1 MWKKTT
7 ILNNIHMS
15 VQKARKHSKTLVNTQ
30 VVSLKIQQKPECL
43 RVNEKKVLE
52 YE

>member
-1 MWKKTT
+1 
-7 ILNNIHMS
+7 MS
-15 VQKARKHSKTLVNTQ
+15 VQKARKHSKTLVNTR
-30 VVSLKIQQKPECL
+30 VVSLEIQQKPECL